1 MEAKMMPRVKSCEEY
16 FQVVPQRF
24 LADKADGV
32 DATFVFDLAG
42 DGGGTWTV
50 TVKDN
55 AINVNT
61 GRVETPSVTY
71 QMKASDYVDLVNGD
85 LSGVKAV
92 FMRKLKVSGSIPLA
106 RRMNDFLPPR
116 SDG

>member
-1 MEAKMMPRVKSCEEY
+1 MMPRVNSCEEY
-16 FQVVPQRF
+16 FQLIPQRF
-24 LADKADGV
+24 LADKAEGV

-50 TVKDN
+50 TVKN
-55 AINVNT
+55 KAVSVAP
-61 GRVETPSVTY
+61 GRVEAPNVTY

-92 FMRKLKVSGSIPLA
+92 FTRKLKVSGSIPLA
-106 RRMNDFLPPR
+106 KKMNDFLPPR
-116 SDG
+116 SG

>member
-1 MEAKMMPRVKSCEEY
+1 MMPRVSSCEEY
-16 FQVVPQRF
+16 FRHVPERF
-24 LADKADGV
+24 LADKAEGV

-50 TVKDN
+50 TVKN
-55 AINVNT
+55 KTVNVDP

-85 LSGVKAV
+85 LNGVKAV
-92 FMRKLKVSGSIPLA
+92 FTRKLKVSGSIGLA
-106 RRMNDFLPPR
+106 KKMNDFLPPR
-116 SDG
+116 SGD